1 MPVIYN
7 AAPERDK
14 LRDKRCRVH
23 RPRSDGSNGRH
34 FAGRGKAKIDTQAIQ
49 AGGREVNKAL
59 FLSVLFLT
67 VFGAMNANLMVPALL
82 VEISDDMQISVAA
95 AGQLATATFAAWAVS
110 VFSVGPLSDS
120 FGRRPI
126 ALAGLVL
133 VAGSLIGS
141 AFAPN
146 FETLLVMRVLTG
158 LGGGTL
164 PPTLIGAISDVISP
178 EKRAQAVGS
187 LLAVGMLTSV
197 VSVPAVAVLADW
209 GGWQFAFIVSG
220 LLSASGLAACWLW
233 LPRDSGDRVRDLVIF
248 SRYKSLISMGFF
260 QVALTVNLSHRIAFW
275 AIVSYFV
282 AYMIHTHDV
291 GLRYVALPL
300 SIIAIG
306 QVIGSYA
313 GGVVAGTRYRAY
325 LIAAICAAGG
335 ACGFLFFAVDLQFW
349 VAVGVATLGT
359 GLLSVTFPALVAA
372 STEQSGDSKSTGVGM
387 MGLSNNLG
395 GVLGAAISGGLL
407 GITGYDG
414 IAYLCLGAAIV
425 SVLLAGVFGRQLRMG
440 GG

>member
-1 MPVIYN
+1 
-7 AAPERDK
+7 
-14 LRDKRCRVH
+14 
-23 RPRSDGSNGRH
+23 
-34 FAGRGKAKIDTQAIQ
+34 
-49 AGGREVNKAL
+49 
-59 FLSVLFLT
+59 
-67 VFGAMNANLMVPALL
+67 MNANLMVTALL

-95 AGQLATATFAAWAVS
+95 AGQLATATYAAWAVS

-164 PPTLIGAISDVISP
+164 PPTLIGAISDVIPP
-178 EKRAQAVGS
+178 EKRARAVGS

-197 VSVPAVAVLADW
+197 VSVPSVAVLADW
-209 GGWQFAFIVSG
+209 GGWEFAFVVSG

-260 QVALTVNLSHRIAFW
+260 QVALTVNLAHRIVFW
-275 AIVSYFV
+275 AIVSYFA
-282 AYMIHTHDV
+282 AYMIHTYGV
-291 GLRYVALPL
+291 SLRYVALPL
-300 SIIAIG
+300 AVIAIG

-313 GGVVAGTRYRAY
+313 GGILAGSRHRAI
-325 LIAAICAAGG
+325 LIAALCAAGG
-335 ACGFLFFAVDLQFW
+335 ACGFLFFAVNLQFW
-349 VAVGVATLGT
+349 AAVAVATLGT
-359 GLLSVTFPALVAA
+359 GFLSVNFPALVAA
-372 STEQSGDSKSTGVGM
+372 STEYSGESKSTGVGM
-387 MGLSNNLG
+387 MGLSNQLG
-395 GVLGAAISGGLL
+395 GVFGAAISGGLL
-407 GITGYDG
+407 VGAGYAG
-414 IAYLCLGAAIV
+414 IAYLCLGATVV
-425 SVLLAGVFGRQLRMG
+425 SVLAALLFARQLRIG